1 MAVLADWEPENHDF
15 RLYVPEMGDGVFQA
29 EIAKWH
35 VQVGDVIEPETPLV
49 DIVSGEDSLKIQ
61 SPVRGRVV
69 ARCGH
74 AGETLHTGR
83 ELVMFDSELEDEEEL
98 YTPSSRE
105 QKQLSDAGLPGPL
118 PGGLTGAAAS
128 AGGAGVET
136 GKLPVGCSVDVNKA
150 AKPVPGRKSADAR
163 FVKRMS
169 VEEVPVTG
177 LSQAMAQRMLN
188 SVQTVPHFTYIEE
201 VDVTELESLRD
212 HLNERR
218 EPDRA
223 KINVLALLLAA
234 AARAVVDHPDCNARF
249 DEKTGKVTRHAGLHA
264 SIATGSDQGLKMP
277 VLRHVEA
284 LDVHGIADGIQRVVA
299 AARNNTAKME
309 ELGGG
314 TLGFTSLGRHGG
326 LAATPI
332 INAPEVAIIG
342 INRVVERPMVH
353 QGKIEVRKMMNL
365 SSSFNQR
372 VIGAHQAAA
381 FVQTIRRLLE
391 HPATIFM

>member
-1 MAVLADWEPENHDF
+1 MTVLADWEPENHDF

-35 VQVGDVIEPETPLV
+35 VQVGDVIEPQTPLV

-61 SPVRGRVV
+61 SPVRGRIV

-83 ELVMFDSELEDEEEL
+83 ELVMFDNELEDEEAL
-98 YTPSSRE
+98 YSPASRE
-105 QKQLSDAGLPGPL
+105 KKLLSDAGLPDAL
-118 PGGLTGAAAS
+118 PGSIQMANCVAKGV
-128 AGGAGVET
+128 GAGH
-136 GKLPVGCSVDVNKA
+136 GKFSSDSSDDYDNNDEGGGGRKSVDVRY
-150 AKPVPGRKSADAR
+150 AKRL
-163 FVKRMS
+163 S
-169 VEEVPVTG
+169 VEEVSVKG

-212 HLNERR
+212 HLNARR
-218 EPDRA
+218 EPDQV
-223 KINVLALLLAA
+223 KINVLAVLLAA

-249 DEKTGKVTRHAGLHA
+249 DEKTGKVARHAGLHA

-284 LDVHGIADGIQRVVA
+284 LDLYSIANGIQRVVD
-299 AARNNTAKME
+299 AARNNTAKVE

-342 INRVVERPMVH
+342 INRVVERPMVY

-381 FVQTIRRLLE
+381 FIQTIRRLLE

>member
-74 AGETLHTGR
+74 AGETLHTGK
-83 ELVMFDSELEDEEEL
+83 ELVMFDSELEDEEDL
-98 YTPSSRE
+98 YSPASRE

-118 PGGLTGAAAS
+118 PGGVKSAAPVK
-128 AGGAGVET
+128 GAGPENGILST
-136 GKLPVGCSVDVNKA
+136 GCGINIERVGKA
-150 AKPVPGRKSADAR
+150 IGGRKTVDAR
-163 FVKRMS
+163 YAKRMT

-218 EPDRA
+218 DPEQA
-223 KINVLALLLAA
+223 KINVLAILLAA

-249 DEKTGKVTRHAGLHA
+249 DEKSGKVTRHAGLHA

-284 LDVHGIADGIQRVVA
+284 LDLSAIADGIQHVVA
-299 AARNNTAKME
+299 AARSNTAKME

-342 INRVVERPMVH
+342 INRVVERPMVY

-381 FVQTIRRLLE
+381 FIQTIRRLLE